1 MLYVGRGVDYHS
13 GPYSATFF
21 AGTTTT
27 TFDVLISNDDIHR
40 GARSFQLSIN
50 QLSLPNNVTIGN
62 ISQATVNIVDDDC
75 KFIWL

>member
-1 MLYVGRGVDYHS
+1 MSGGGVDYHS

-50 QLSLPNNVTIGN
+50 QLSLPNNVAIGN